1 MRVLS
6 HWLGLS
12 GLLALVGCGGA
23 TTPSEATRST
33 DGVFRRASTVGVSA
47 TEYRV
52 APPDK
57 LMIHAPGVKELD
69 QLTTTIRPDGMIQ
82 LNLIGEV
89 FVAGQTPEEIGKT
102 LTEAAGKYF
111 NNVAVQADVFEYNSK
126 FYAVFG
132 TAVQNPGRKVYTGRD
147 TVISAVASAGFN
159 QNSWPQRVRVSR
171 PSLDAGDGATIEID
185 MTRVYLAGDTRQN
198 YLLNEGDIIY
208 VPYSPLAAWDEKTRQ
223 LFGPLSAGAGTVGA
237 MQGVG
242 AGSR

>member
-1 MRVLS
+1 MRKSLR
-6 HWLGLS
+6 WIGLS
-12 GLLALVGCGGA
+12 GLLAMVGCHDAQSNTPA
-23 TTPSEATRST
+23 TVNPDAI
-33 DGVFRRASTVGVSA
+33 FHRASTTGVSA

-57 LMIHAPGVKELD
+57 LIIRAPGVKELD
-69 QLTTTIRPDGMIQ
+69 QLVTTIRPDGMIQ

-89 FVAGQTPEEIGKT
+89 PVAGQTPKEIGRT
-102 LTEAAGKYF
+102 LTDAAGKYF
-111 NNVAVQADVFEYNSK
+111 NNVAVQADVLEYNSK

-132 TAVQNPGRKVYTGRD
+132 TAVNNPGRKPYTGRD
-147 TVISAVASAGFN
+147 TVISAVAAAGFN
-159 QNSWPQRVRVSR
+159 ERAWPQRVRVSR
-171 PSLDAGDGATIEID
+171 PSHDDGNGAVVDID

-237 MQGVG
+237 VQGVG
-242 AGSR
+242 AH

>member
-1 MRVLS
+1 MRRRLR
-6 HWLGLS
+6 WMGLS
-12 GLLALVGCGGA
+12 GLLAVVGCGDTRSSAPVA
-23 TTPSEATRST
+23 TTNT
-33 DGVFRRASTVGVSA
+33 DNVFRRASTVGVSA

-57 LMIHAPGVKELD
+57 LIIRAPGVKELD
-69 QLTTTIRPDGMIQ
+69 QLVTTIRPDGMIQ

-89 FVAGQTPEEIGKT
+89 AVAGQTPKEIGRT

-132 TAVQNPGRKVYTGRD
+132 TAVVNPGRKAYTGRD
-147 TVISAVASAGFN
+147 TVISAVAAAGFN
-159 QNSWPQRVRVSR
+159 EKSWPQHVRVSR
-171 PSLDAGDGATIEID
+171 PSHDEGAGAVVDID

-198 YLLNEGDIIY
+198 YLLNEGDIIW

-237 MQGVG
+237 VQGVG
-242 AGSR
+242 AH

>member
-1 MRVLS
+1 M
-6 HWLGLS
+6 LGLS
-12 GLLALVGCGGA
+12 GLLALVGCVQTPRGA
-23 TTPSEATRST
+23 TPVSNA
-33 DGVFRRASTVGVSA
+33 DGVFRRASTLGVSA

-69 QLTTTIRPDGMIQ
+69 QVATTIRPDGMIQ

-89 FVAGQTPEEIGKT
+89 NVAGLTPKEIGRS

-111 NNVAVQADVFEYNSK
+111 NNVAVQAEVVEYNSK

-132 TAVQNPGRKVYTGRD
+132 TAVQNPGRKAYTGRD

-159 QNSWPQRVRVSR
+159 ERSWPQRVRVSR
-171 PSLDAGDGATIEID
+171 PSHDNGEGAVVEID

-198 YLLNEGDIIY
+198 YLLNEGDIVY

-237 MQGVG
+237 VQGVG

>member
-1 MRVLS
+1 MRRIT

-12 GLLALVGCGGA
+12 GLLALVGCVDTPRNPP
-23 TTPSEATRST
+23 TTNA
-33 DGVFRRASTVGVSA
+33 DGVFRRASTLGVSA

-57 LMIHAPGVKELD
+57 LIIRAPGVKELD
-69 QLTTTIRPDGMIQ
+69 QLVTQIRPDGMIQ

-89 FVAGQTPEEIGKT
+89 SVAGQTPRQIGQT
-102 LTEAAGKYF
+102 LTDATGKYF
-111 NNVAVQADVFEYNSK
+111 NNVAVQADVVEYNSK

-132 TAVQNPGRKVYTGRD
+132 TAVQNPGRKAYTGRD

-159 QNSWPQRVRVSR
+159 QNSWPQHVRVSR
-171 PSLDAGDGATIEID
+171 PSLDAGEGATVEID

>member
-1 MRVLS
+1 MRKLS
-6 HWLGLS
+6 RWIGLG
-12 GLLALVGCGGA
+12 GLLALAGCGDSK
-23 TTPSEATRST
+23 PSAPVTHA
-33 DGVFRRASTVGVSA
+33 DGVFRRASTLGVSA

-57 LMIHAPGVKELD
+57 LMIRAPGVKELD
-69 QLTTTIRPDGMIQ
+69 LLTTTIRPDGMIQ

-89 FVAGQTPEEIGKT
+89 NVAGLTPKEIGQT
-102 LTEAAGKYF
+102 LTDAAGKYF
-111 NNVAVQADVFEYNSK
+111 NNVAVQADVVEYNSK

-132 TAVQNPGRKVYTGRD
+132 TAVQNPGRKSYTGRD

-171 PSLDAGDGATIEID
+171 PSHDGDGATVEID

-198 YLLNEGDIIY
+198 YLLNEGDILY
-208 VPYSPLAAWDEKTRQ
+208 VPYSPLAAWDEKPRQ

>member
-1 MRVLS
+1 MRMIG
-6 HWLGLS
+6 LG
-12 GLLALVGCGGA
+12 GLLALVGCVES
-23 TTPSEATRST
+23 PRSAPTNNT
-33 DGVFRRASTVGVSA
+33 DGVFRRATTLGVSA

-69 QLTTTIRPDGMIQ
+69 QLATTIRPDGMIQ

-89 FVAGQTPEEIGKT
+89 FVAGLTPKEIGRA

-111 NNVAVQADVFEYNSK
+111 NNVAVQADVVEYNSK

-132 TAVQNPGRKVYTGRD
+132 TAVANPGRKAYTGRD

-159 QNSWPQRVRVSR
+159 ERSWPQRVRVSR

-185 MTRVYLAGDTRQN
+185 ITRGCLAGHTRQH
-198 YLLNEGDIIY
+198 YLLSEGTIT
-208 VPYSPLAAWDEKTRQ
+208 S
-223 LFGPLSAGAGTVGA
+223 GP
-237 MQGVG
+237 
-242 AGSR
+242 